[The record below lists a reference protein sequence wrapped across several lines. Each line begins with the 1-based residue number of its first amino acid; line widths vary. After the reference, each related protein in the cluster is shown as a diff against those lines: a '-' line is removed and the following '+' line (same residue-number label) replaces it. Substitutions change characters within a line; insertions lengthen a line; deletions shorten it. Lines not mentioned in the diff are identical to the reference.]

1 MNETVKILEMIER
14 GKITAAEGM
23 ELLKAIEQVEPETS
37 GESAAK
43 TVSEPAPAQEA
54 DRSQFVK
61 LSETPRKIYKT
72 LKIKVFVEKDDV
84 NVNVNIPLNLVK
96 IVGSMAKDMTKFI
109 PNDAKEKMEA
119 NGVDLTSIDFE
130 KLIKALEDGTL
141 EDPSLVD
148 VDISSKEEG
157 KVKVN
162 IYVE

>member
-23 ELLKAIEQVEPETS
+23 ELLKAMEQVEPEAPVETNKNQQINS
-37 GESAAK
+37 GEA
-43 TVSEPAPAQEA
+43 
-54 DRSQFVK
+54 
-61 LSETPRKIYKT
+61 PRKNYKT

-96 IVGSMAKDMTKFI
+96 IVGSMAKDITKFI
-109 PNDAKEKMEA
+109 PNDAREKMEA

-148 VDISSKEEG
+148 IDISSKEEG